1 MVDVPLALH
10 PRRAPI
16 CIGVVGHLDVHPDD
30 EALAAERFVELL
42 DRVAAEFPSTPLR
55 LLSPLAVG
63 ADRIA
68 ARAFIRAREALA
80 AKRPDLATRW
90 ELVVPMPLP
99 RDLYVADFPDA
110 INEFDDLLAKASL
123 AFSLPA
129 RPGSSVKDLSRHGEP
144 RDKQYQDASR
154 YVATHCD
161 ILVAIWDGLDPGK
174 IGGTCD
180 AIRLRLRAHV
190 ASERMHFSP
199 LAEIARPV
207 LHVPVRR
214 IRTDAVAMPA
224 ADLVRDPLVSTD
236 VPAVIGL
243 AEGLGN
249 IDRFNALSGK
259 LPPQPFHASVAW
271 CMGAEIRDR
280 VLVPG
285 LSRSRRDCLELFATA
300 DAIATR
306 LGRRWER
313 LTRAVYALGIASV
326 SILPFAVEG
335 FGLPW
340 SVIAYFGGLAVA
352 AALVLWMRRQ
362 SVEDD
367 HVESRALAEM
377 LRIQFAWLFSDMP
390 DRDNPRN
397 PSVTEGVEVQKPVM
411 AILLGQQQREM
422 GWIARVLTHLV
433 LVRHP
438 ERDELPAELRRKVVE
453 DWIDGQMGYCRKSA
467 SRAEKRVHGAER
479 VTMPLVVIAL
489 CFAMGAAFLA
499 FLGDGHMLLRHVCVA
514 LSAALPIAAIV
525 IENAVDRIGGGDH
538 ARMRKRLAE
547 IYAASRKLLSR
558 EDLPA
563 ETRTRVLTETGR
575 EAVAEAT
582 TWLFL
587 RRIRPVKVSI

>member
-1 MVDVPLALH
+1 MATLSLQ
-10 PRRAPI
+10 PRHAPI
-16 CIGVVGHLDVHPDD
+16 CIGVVGHLDVHPED
-30 EALAAERFVELL
+30 EALASDGFAALL
-42 DRVAAEFPSTPLR
+42 DALVAGFPNSPLR
-55 LLSPLAVG
+55 LVSPLALG

-68 ARAFIRAREALA
+68 ARAFIRRRDALA
-80 AKRPDLATRW
+80 ATRPDIASRW

-99 RDLYVADFPDA
+99 RDLYVADFPEA
-110 INEFDDLLAKASL
+110 IGEFDELLAQAAS
-123 AFSLPA
+123 AFSLPT
-129 RPGSSVKDLSRHGEP
+129 RPGIGLVDISRHGP
-144 RDKQYQDASR
+144 ARDLQYQDASR

-180 AIRLRLRAHV
+180 TIRLRIQAHV

-214 IRTDAVAMPA
+214 SRTDAAAVPA
-224 ADLVRDPLVSTD
+224 ADLVRDPLVSTG

-243 AEGLGN
+243 AEGLRS
-249 IDRFNALSGK
+249 IDRFNAMAAK
-259 LPPQPFHASVAW
+259 LPPGSFHASVAW
-271 CMGAEIRDR
+271 CMGAAVRDR

-326 SILPFAVEG
+326 SVLPFAVEG

-340 SVIAYFGGLAVA
+340 SMIAYIGGLAVA
-352 AALVLWMRRQ
+352 AVLVLWMRRE
-362 SVEDD
+362 SIEDD

-397 PSVTEGVEVQKPVM
+397 PSVTAGVEVQKPVM

-438 ERDELPAELRRKVVE
+438 EHDELPAELRRKVVE
-453 DWIDGQMGYCRKSA
+453 DWIDGQMEYCRKSA

-479 VTMPLVVIAL
+479 VTMPLVVLAL

-499 FLGDGHMLLRHVCVA
+499 FLGDGHMLLRHVFVA

-538 ARMRKRLAE
+538 ARMRKRLGE